1 MSTKKDDE
9 QLKYEATM
17 REIAF
22 ISEQA
27 KQVDLIFA
35 KMFPSMPSM
44 LSIEPV
50 KSVDALQIP
59 ANKKTPRIRD
69 KGQRQMN
76 AIIAALES
84 LNYDPLCLPKV
95 ISGQSGVKAEARK
108 ILDKKGLFTAVTAF
122 ENSWQTLTQR
132 GLIAFETKT

>member
-22 ISEQA
+22 ISEQV

-35 KMFPSMPSM
+35 KTFPSM

-50 KSVDALQIP
+50 KNVEALQIQ
-59 ANKKTPRIRD
+59 AHKKSSPIRN
-69 KGQRQMN
+69 KGQRQMDE
-76 AIIAALES
+76 IIAELTR
-84 LNYDPLCLPKV
+84 LGHDPLCLPALIAGK
-95 ISGQSGVKAEARK
+95 SSAKAEARDNLK
-108 ILDKKGLFTAVTAF
+108 GKGLFTAHTAF
-122 ENSWQTLTQR
+122 ENSWQTLTNR
-132 GLIAFETKT
+132 DLILYETKTQ